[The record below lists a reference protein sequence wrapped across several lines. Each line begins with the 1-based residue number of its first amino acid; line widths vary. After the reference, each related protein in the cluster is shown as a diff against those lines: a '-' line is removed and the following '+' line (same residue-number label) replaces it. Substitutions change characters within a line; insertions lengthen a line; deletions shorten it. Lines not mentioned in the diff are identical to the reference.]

1 MNPAMPWIEHLMQDE
16 GLSYP
21 QAKELLEGYEMVPY
35 VEDDIHKA
43 TLIKKN
49 AEVHFAIFKQFRGR
63 GEITRRKIREFLQ
76 PILAGEGF
84 LVTKISEDDSDTFIT
99 RLGFVKVGS
108 TQAGQRIY
116 MLTCIRFL
124 EK

>member
-1 MNPAMPWIEHLMQDE
+1 MQDE

-21 QAKELLEGYEMVPY
+21 QARELLEGYECIPY

-49 AEVHFAIFKQFRGR
+49 AEVHFAIFKQYRGR
-63 GEITRRKIREFLQ
+63 GEVTRRRLREFFQ
-76 PILAGEGF
+76 PILASEGF
-84 LVTKISEDDSDTFIT
+84 LITKLGPDESEAFVT
-99 RLGFVKVGS
+99 RLGFVKVGG
-108 TQAGQRIY
+108 TLTGQRIY